1 MFSITFD
8 DVPASAVVTGAR
20 VLEDAGGRG
29 TFYVATGLAG
39 SAPGGAGE
47 RMATLDQ
54 VAVLD
59 AAGHLVGCHTYSHRH
74 LAAYRSADELA
85 ADCAR
90 SRAILSEALG
100 GAPVRHFSFPF
111 GEYSLAAKRRLAR
124 DYATLRLTQGGVNR
138 GRTDLTMLRAEQ
150 IYSRNLDRD
159 HLAALIDDSG
169 RAGGWLI
176 LYTHGVV
183 GEPDGFGVT
192 PQDLRWAVERCAAH
206 GELLT
211 VGDALAR
218 VA

>member
-1 MFSITFD
+1 
-8 DVPASAVVTGAR
+8 
-20 VLEDAGGRG
+20 
-29 TFYVATGLAG
+29 
-39 SAPGGAGE
+39 
-47 RMATLDQ
+47 
-54 VAVLD
+54 
-59 AAGHLVGCHTYSHRH
+59 VGCHTHSHRR
-74 LAAYRSADELA
+74 LATYASAGELA

-90 SRAILSEALG
+90 SRAILSEVL
-100 GAPVRHFSFPF
+100 GAPVEHFSFPY
-111 GEYSLAAKRRLAR
+111 GEYSLAAKRRLAH

-150 IYSRNLDRD
+150 IYSRSLDRE
-159 HLAALIDDSG
+159 HLAALIDDCG

-183 GEPDGFGVT
+183 DEPDDFGVT